1 LPAQSAIP
9 TLSPAGRRCAG
20 AKVPAPR
27 APVEGVVEVV
37 AALVTVAAGVREAS
51 GAGLLACFAAVP
63 DPRDPR
69 GRRHSLASILGLC
82 TAAVLAGE
90 VDLVGIT
97 AWVSAAPQHL
107 LAAMG
112 LRRNGFGVHV
122 APHPDTVERVFAAL
136 AAQDLADQVG
146 AYLLGQYLKADPV
159 PAPGSGADPWAG
171 PDGPQLRPGLA
182 VDGKAIRGSVGPDGA
197 IPYLLAAATHTDSV
211 VVAERA
217 IGPKS
222 NEVPQF
228 QPLLRGLATVSDLT
242 GWVITADAGHTVRA
256 HARFIHDELHA
267 HFVMIAKQNTPK
279 VFACLNALPWET
291 TPIAHTTIETGHG
304 RWEKRTIRVLDAP
317 DDLDFPHVGQVF
329 LIERTTVRTVYRRTK
344 NSKKV
349 KKTKVKHAVAALGM
363 TSLTAD
369 QASPEHLAT
378 YVRTHWAIENKIH
391 WVRDVTYSEDASR
404 VRTRSRPR
412 VMATLR
418 NLAIGLIRQAGHT
431 RIAATIRKIKHDPH
445 LIYALM
451 GLPVTSQTVA

>member
-1 LPAQSAIP
+1 LPRQSVSPVSPRAGSVP
-9 TLSPAGRRCAG
+9 TGLR
-20 AKVPAPR
+20 VPAPR
-27 APVEGVVEVV
+27 VPIDGVSEVV
-37 AALVTVAAGVREAS
+37 AALVTMAAGVREVT
-51 GAGLLACFAAVP
+51 GAGLLECFAAVP

-90 VDLVGIT
+90 VDLIGIT
-97 AWVSAAPQHL
+97 AWVSAAPQDL

-112 LRRNGFGVHV
+112 LRRNGFGVRV

-146 AYLLGQYLKADPV
+146 AYLLAQHLQAHPV
-159 PAPGSGADPWAG
+159 PQVEPGADPWAG
-171 PDGPQLRPGLA
+171 PDGPRLRPGLA
-182 VDGKAIRGSVGPDGA
+182 VDGKAIRGAIGQDGA
-197 IPYLLAAATHTDSV
+197 IPFLLAAATHTDAV

-228 QPLLRGLATVSDLT
+228 QPLLRGLAQVTDLT

-256 HARFIHDELHA
+256 HARFIHDEVHA
-267 HFVMIAKQNTPK
+267 HFVMIVKGNTPK
-279 VFACLNALPWET
+279 VYACLNALPWES

-304 RWEKRTIRVLDAP
+304 RWEKRTIRVLNTP

-329 LIERTTVRTVYRRTK
+329 LIERTTIRTAYRRTK

-349 KKTKVKHAVAALGM
+349 KKTKVTYRVTALGM
-363 TSLTAD
+363 TSLTAE
-369 QASPEHLAT
+369 QATPEHLAG
-378 YVRTHWAIENKIH
+378 YVRNHWSIENKIH
-391 WVRDVTYSEDASR
+391 WVRDVTLSEDSSK
-404 VRTRSRPR
+404 VRTDSRPR
-412 VMATLR
+412 IMATLR
-418 NLAIGLIRQAGHT
+418 NLVIGLIRQARHT
-431 RIAATIRKIKHDPH
+431 RIAATIRKIRNSPH

-451 GLPVTSQTVA
+451 GLPLTSQTTT